1 MEKQPGLQEVMQAL
15 RNADAAGDTQAA
27 QRLAQIA
34 AKIGGVEQT
43 QPMTAGDVA
52 TSAIRNLP
60 SSFGNLVGNIVQA
73 VTSPIDTAKSVLDL
87 GAGILQNVLPE
98 SVVQAVGED
107 KASREVANK
116 VGQFYVDRY
125 GSIEGAKKA
134 IAEDPAGVLADV
146 STVLTGGAAIG
157 PRAIAQ
163 PLARAASAVDPL
175 AIAGRTLVQTGK
187 VAGKAGANV
196 LGLTTGAG
204 SGSISQA
211 YQAGKR
217 GGDTATQFRENISG
231 RADPTE
237 ILDIA
242 KSNLAEMNRIKQAE
256 YRSGMLN
263 IKKDKTVLGFDDI
276 DNSIQSALNKSSYK
290 GKVVNQKAFDK
301 IEEAKAIVD
310 EWKNSDPIE
319 FRTPEG
325 LDALKQSVGD
335 ILEGIPFEQKTARS
349 SVGEI
354 YNSIK
359 SSIQKQAPTY
369 AATMRA
375 YGEASEQVREIERA
389 LSLGKKASVD
399 TAMRKLQSLMRN
411 NVQTNYGQR
420 TKLAQDLERVGGQQ
434 MMPGLAGQALQ
445 SLTPRGLQS
454 ATAIPTGAL
463 AYGIGGLPTAGLSL
477 LTSSPRA
484 MGELSYGLGA
494 TARGLG
500 EATKRAPFI
509 INPQLFNL
517 LFQSGQ
523 IEEQGNR

>member
-1 MEKQPGLQEVMQAL
+1 MEKQPSLQEVMQAL

-27 QRLAQIA
+27 QSLAQIA
-34 AKIGGVEQT
+34 AKIGGIEQE
-43 QPMTAGDVA
+43 QPMTAGEVA
-52 TSAIRNLP
+52 TSAVRNLP
-60 SSFGNLVGNIVQA
+60 SSFGNLVGNIATA
-73 VTSPIDTAKSVLDL
+73 VANPIDTAKSVLDL
-87 GAGILQNVLPE
+87 GAGIIQNILPE
-98 SVVQAVGED
+98 SLVQAVGED

-116 VGQFYVDRY
+116 VGQFYAERY
-125 GSIEGAKKA
+125 GSVEGAKKA
-134 IAEDPAGVLADV
+134 IAQDPAGVLADV
-146 STVLTGGAAIG
+146 STLLAGGAAVA

-175 AIAGRTLVQTGK
+175 AIAGRTAVQVGRG
-187 VAGKAGANV
+187 VGKAGANV
-196 LGLTTGAG
+196 LGMTTGAG
-204 SGSISQA
+204 SEAISQA
-211 YQAGKR
+211 YRAGR
-217 GGDTATQFRENISG
+217 EGGKTATQFRENITG
-231 RADPTE
+231 RADPNE

-242 KSNLAEMNRIKQAE
+242 KSNLAEMNRLKQAE
-256 YRSGMLN
+256 YRSGMVN
-263 IKKDKTVLGFDDI
+263 IKKDKTVLGFGDI
-276 DNSIQSALNKSSYK
+276 DKSLQTAQNKASYK
-290 GKVVNQKAFDK
+290 GKVVNQKAFEK
-301 IEEAKAIVD
+301 IDEAKSVVD
-310 EWKNSDPIE
+310 EWKNSDPVE
-319 FRTPEG
+319 FHTPEG
-325 LDALKQSVGD
+325 LDALKQRVGD

-349 SVGEI
+349 AVGEV

-375 YGEASEQVREIERA
+375 YADASEQVREIERA

-420 TKLAQDLERVGGQQ
+420 VKLASELEKIGGQQ
-434 MMPGLAGQALQ
+434 MMPGLAGQSLQ
-445 SLTPRGLQS
+445 SLTPRGLQT

-477 LTSSPRA
+477 TTSSPRA
-484 MGELSYGLGA
+484 MGELAYGLGA

-500 EATKRAPFI
+500 AATQRAPFI

-523 IEEQGNR
+523 IEEQANR